1 MAIVI
6 TNGNQFIY
14 FNENGMYRK
23 TYDFSQAVRF
33 KNANEAIFY
42 MKKAPAK
49 TKNYYVFDTDTNK
62 IVWRWLSEKDRMN
75 ACVVKAEVTTDKKS
89 KKIKRKHYSAST
101 KRLMYEKYNGKCQLC
116 GKKLTLEDMTLDH
129 IIPLAA
135 GGIDDVENLWIAC
148 KQCNWIKA
156 DTLPEDFQKRIA
168 TIFMYQMEKKR
179 KGNFMWEIASSILR
193 KII

>member
-14 FNENGMYRK
+14 FNETGMYRK
-23 TYDFSQAVRF
+23 TCEFSEAVRF
-33 KNANEAIFY
+33 RDASEAIFY
-42 MKKAPAK
+42 MQKAPAK
-49 TKNYYVFDTDTNK
+49 TKSFYVFDTERQK
-62 IVWRWLSEKDRMN
+62 ILWRWLSEKDRVN
-75 ACVVKAEVTTDKKS
+75 ACIAKKVPTTNQKA
-89 KKIKRKHYSAST
+89 KIKRKQYSTAT
-101 KRLMYEKYNGKCQLC
+101 RKMVYKKYNGTCQLC
-116 GKKLTLEDMTLDH
+116 GKDLTLETMTLDH

-135 GGIDDVENLWIAC
+135 GGSDDVENLWIAC

-168 TIFMYQMEKKR
+168 TIFIYQMEKKR
-179 KGNFMWEIASSILR
+179 KGNFMWEIALSILK